1 MKPVN
6 RPLFFIFVLVLI
18 VVLGNGYQNS
28 TGLASVPT
36 THDERTDLLVTA
48 IIENDHETVATVIA
62 NGADVNA
69 RREAGWT
76 PLHFALANGS
86 EYQSVIMMLIEHG
99 ADVNAA
105 TTIAG
110 WTPLHIAVSLD
121 SPEIVLALLKHG
133 ADVNAQTRV
142 GGWTPLD
149 LALQVEGADEVVK
162 TLRVSRGKEQK
173 HHDMEFPPMFSYGR
187 QKNRLLVEDVA
198 MYGIEPNWELTQGGH
213 AVTGSFT
220 TVGADER
227 LVFESFGFMTF
238 SPDIAQV
245 VGLIDKDNRVH
256 VQWISD
262 THTNFLG
269 LCRDPLSGLD
279 HAIFSRW
286 NGGNATSSSRVAF
299 MYYNAANGLLDDGF
313 VKYGEGIHASDI
325 DASGK
330 CRWREKEK
338 ALETY
343 KKVLATLQVNKITQ
357 LVYTD
362 EKHIVLPTRVIPSS
376 VVESSLSTLRGLP
389 NGIVSVFNAKDR
401 QEDGW
406 RSLKSKRWEI
416 VFVSGALDKYPYNQ
430 GVVLVQDKQRQEW
443 RSIYDCSSMSFPK
456 IQDNTLYAEF
466 GDCDRDDK
474 GSTGF
479 FEVDLLTYEVEWQ

>member
-1 MKPVN
+1 M
-6 RPLFFIFVLVLI
+6 
-18 VVLGNGYQNS
+18 
-28 TGLASVPT
+28 
-36 THDERTDLLVTA
+36 
-48 IIENDHETVATVIA
+48 
-62 NGADVNA
+62 
-69 RREAGWT
+69 
-76 PLHFALANGS
+76 
-86 EYQSVIMMLIEHG
+86 
-99 ADVNAA
+99 
-105 TTIAG
+105 
-110 WTPLHIAVSLD
+110 SLD

-162 TLRVSRGKEQK
+162 TLRVSRGKEQE
-173 HHDMEFPPMFSYGR
+173 HPDMEFPPMFSYGR

-227 LVFESFGFMTF
+227 LVFESFGFMTEPF

-313 VKYGEGIHASDI
+313 VESGEGIDASDI

-376 VVESSLSTLRGLP
+376 VVESSLSTLRELP
-389 NGIVSVFNAKDR
+389 DDIVSVLHASDP
-401 QEDGW
+401 QEDG
-406 RSLKSKRWEI
+406 RRPLKSQRWEI
-416 VFVSGALDKYPYNQ
+416 
-430 GVVLVQDKQRQEW
+430 
-443 RSIYDCSSMSFPK
+443 CSCVRG
-456 IQDNTLYAEF
+456 T
-466 GDCDRDDK
+466 
-474 GSTGF
+474 
-479 FEVDLLTYEVEWQ
+479 